1 VAGRSRGDHLGRAL
15 GEDASATGAALG
27 TVGDIRLGTPP
38 AATQRQSITID
49 KSGNVVESYTDG
61 TSATTNQVLIQTYTD
76 PAELVREGNNLYS
89 GLSAAGPVG
98 AAANDPA
105 LQAAVNKPGTNG
117 LGSIQAGTLELSNV
131 DLTDQFANLI
141 TTQRSFQAAS
151 RLVTVSDSVLEDIV
165 NLKQR

>member
-1 VAGRSRGDHLGRAL
+1 
-15 GEDASATGAALG
+15 
-27 TVGDIRLGTPP
+27 
-38 AATQRQSITID
+38 
-49 KSGNVVESYTDG
+49 
-61 TSATTNQVLIQTYTD
+61 VLIQTYTD
-76 PAELVREGNNLYS
+76 PAALVREGNNLYS